1 MTFEELCFR
10 TKLTPGQLERLAAAG
25 VLGDRLKESTEG
37 RWRHITKDMAANAL
51 LARFLLDQGLSTS
64 GIARLVPQK
73 REITEVNGQ
82 RVLTI
87 GSMTFQVPEKVDLD
101 V

>member
-10 TKLTPGQLERLAAAG
+10 TKLTPGQLERLATAG
-25 VLGDRLKESTEG
+25 ALGDRLKESTEG

-51 LARFLLDQGLSTS
+51 LAKFLLDRGLSVS
-64 GIARLVPQK
+64 GIARLVAQDRK
-73 REITEVNGQ
+73 ITEVDGK
-82 RVLTI
+82 RTLTVGGI
-87 GSMTFQVPEKVDLD
+87 SFQLSEGDDLD